1 MGTSKWLKVE
11 TTENKELFE
20 AMEAIRMVL
29 DAANEEG
36 LSDKE
41 ICDAIDWS
49 LLQELDKKY
58 PRERT
63 YIMLPLTDA
72 FDDVKI

>member
-1 MGTSKWLKVE
+1 MGTSKWAKVE

-41 ICDAIDWS
+41 ICDAIDWP

-72 FDDVKI
+72 F